1 MCSSNTNVVRAARD
15 QMGRSCSTH
24 RKLIANIMFEPGT
37 CEAETETFHLAGLA
51 QVGCSPSDCW
61 GCGGNSW
68 SWRKPV
74 ERDCSGCVRERELSQ
89 LPEGLGSSETN
100 LRPVIHT
107 TSGRMT

>member
-51 QVGCSPSDCW
+51 QVGCSPSA
-61 GCGGNSW
+61 GVVEGIHGAGERQ
-68 SWRKPV
+68 WREIAQDV
-74 ERDCSGCVRERELSQ
+74 LERES
-89 LPEGLGSSETN
+89 
-100 LRPVIHT
+100 
-107 TSGRMT
+107 